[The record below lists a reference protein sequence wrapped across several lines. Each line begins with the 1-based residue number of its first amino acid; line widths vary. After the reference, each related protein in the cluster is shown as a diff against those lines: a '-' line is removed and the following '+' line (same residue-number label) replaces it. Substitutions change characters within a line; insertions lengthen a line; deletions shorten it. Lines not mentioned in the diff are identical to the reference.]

1 VNLRRVFAVFGI
13 FAIASCGGGGG
24 SSSNS
29 SSSGTGQ
36 LRFVQASV
44 DAPAV
49 NLVVDGTTLATNLAY
64 SNISDYQSLKT
75 GSRHVQVAPVNSGS
89 AILDT
94 TISIAGGGSQTL
106 LLTGPVAHVQSDL
119 VTDGGTTATTGDG
132 HVRVLNAA
140 SKMPPT
146 DVYLIPSGTPLTGMQ
161 PVASNLSYNK
171 DTGYQLLVAGSY
183 EVFLTLPGT
192 TAVLLTT
199 GPINLNTSQDQT
211 VVVLDRTSGG
221 FTYTLLTDP

>member
-1 VNLRRVFAVFGI
+1 VNLRRVFPLFGI

-24 SSSNS
+24 SSSS
-29 SSSGTGQ
+29 SVTGQ

-64 SNISDYQSLKT
+64 SNISDYQSVKT
-75 GSRHVQVAPVNSGS
+75 GPRHVQVVPVNSGA

-94 TISIAGGGSQTL
+94 SVSITGGGSQTL

-119 VTDGGTTATTGDG
+119 VTDGGTAATTGDG

-140 SKMPPT
+140 SKMPVA
-146 DVYLIPSGTPLTGMQ
+146 DVYLIPSGTPLTGRQ
-161 PVASNLSYNK
+161 PVTSSLSYNK
-171 DTGYQLLVAGSY
+171 DTGYQLVVAGSY
-183 EVFLTLPGT
+183 EVFMTSPGT
-192 TAVLLTT
+192 TTVLLTT

-211 VVVLDRTSGG
+211 VVVLDRTSVG